1 MATIVSKRTGKRYNE
16 AAAKIAPDKQYTLED
31 AVALVKSMP
40 VAKFDQSVDL
50 SFRLGVDPK
59 HADQMVRGAVVLPH
73 GIGKTVRVA
82 VFAKGE
88 KEREAREAGA
98 DVIGAEDLVERVQ
111 GGWMEF
117 DTAVATPDLMG
128 QVGRLGKVLGPRGLM
143 PNPKLGTVTFDVGR
157 AVREA
162 KAGKVEF
169 RVDKAGNIHTP
180 IGKHSFGAEQLAAN
194 GMALIEAIVRAKPA
208 AAKGTYLRS
217 LTVSTTMGPGVP
229 LDALAIANLFKK
241 AGRDKERFVPTQEKV
256 EAVEELKSRLN
267 GVKAVVLTEYRGLTV
282 QQLGDL
288 RKQLRAVSAEYKIV
302 KNRLARLAIAS
313 SELQGL
319 GTHLKGPTGVIFS
332 KEDPVAVAKAVHAFA
347 RTNQALA
354 VKAGY
359 VEGQMLAPAG
369 LKALADLPSR
379 EAIRAQLVGS
389 IQGVLAGLVGVL
401 AAPQRELVYV
411 LQQRG
416 ASAGDESKA
425 ASS

>member
-1 MATIVSKRTGKRYNE
+1 
-16 AAAKIAPDKQYTLED
+16 
-31 AVALVKSMP
+31 MP
-40 VAKFDQSVDL
+40 VMTKRLKATEALIDRAKPYSVEEAMDIVKKAPAAKFDETVDL
-50 SFRLGVDPK
+50 SIRLGVDPK

-117 DTAVATPDLMG
+117 DTAIATPDLMG

-143 PNPKLGTVTFDVGR
+143 PNPKLGTVTFDVNR

-169 RVDKAGNIHTP
+169 RVDKAGNVHTP

-229 LDALAIANLFKK
+229 VDAQAVANLFKK
-241 AGRDKERFVPTQEKV
+241 AV
-256 EAVEELKSRLN
+256 
-267 GVKAVVLTEYRGLTV
+267 
-282 QQLGDL
+282 
-288 RKQLRAVSAEYKIV
+288 
-302 KNRLARLAIAS
+302 
-313 SELQGL
+313 
-319 GTHLKGPTGVIFS
+319 
-332 KEDPVAVAKAVHAFA
+332 
-347 RTNQALA
+347 
-354 VKAGY
+354 
-359 VEGQMLAPAG
+359 
-369 LKALADLPSR
+369 
-379 EAIRAQLVGS
+379 
-389 IQGVLAGLVGVL
+389 
-401 AAPQRELVYV
+401 
-411 LQQRG
+411 
-416 ASAGDESKA
+416 
-425 ASS
+425 

>member
-1 MATIVSKRTGKRYNE
+1 MATIVRKREGKRYAA
-16 AAAKIAPDKQYTLED
+16 AAAKIAPDKQYAFEE

-40 VAKFDQSVDL
+40 ATKFDQSVDL

-111 GGWMEF
+111 GGWMDF

-143 PNPKLGTVTFDVGR
+143 PNPKLGTVTFDVSR

-169 RVDKAGNIHTP
+169 RVDKAGNVHTP
-180 IGKHSFGAEQLAAN
+180 IGKHSFSLEHLQAN

-217 LTVSTTMGPGVP
+217 LTASTTMGPGVP
-229 LDALAIANLFKK
+229 VDA
-241 AGRDKERFVPTQEKV
+241 Q
-256 EAVEELKSRLN
+256 RLSN
-267 GVKAVVLTEYRGLTV
+267 
-282 QQLGDL
+282 Q
-288 RKQLRAVSAEYKIV
+288 YK
-302 KNRLARLAIAS
+302 R
-313 SELQGL
+313 
-319 GTHLKGPTGVIFS
+319 
-332 KEDPVAVAKAVHAFA
+332 
-347 RTNQALA
+347 
-354 VKAGY
+354 
-359 VEGQMLAPAG
+359 
-369 LKALADLPSR
+369 
-379 EAIRAQLVGS
+379 
-389 IQGVLAGLVGVL
+389 
-401 AAPQRELVYV
+401 
-411 LQQRG
+411 
-416 ASAGDESKA
+416 
-425 ASS
+425 